1 METPRTH
8 RGVLSKE
15 NNARTIS
22 PKIFPEHPQKEA
34 LRPLISDSQRRKL
47 PRAAYSRST

>member
-1 METPRTH
+1 MIPKKETPRCV

-15 NNARTIS
+15 ANVRPIS

-34 LRPLISDSQRRKL
+34 LRPF
-47 PRAAYSRST
+47 